1 MRESRGRVSQRGCTE
16 AKTVERLR
24 AIVELFAY
32 LWHTKRFLMLPLV
45 LALALL
51 GLMLIVSEASVVAPF
66 LYPLY

>member
-1 MRESRGRVSQRGCTE
+1 
-16 AKTVERLR
+16 VERLR